1 MNKNVVIIGLGIAGM
16 SCAIYLK
23 RAGLDVLVIEKDTPG
38 GQLNKTNI
46 VENYPGFSKV
56 TGPELAFNIFEQV
69 QKLDVEYLYDEVID
83 IKKEEDKFIIKTKNN
98 EITSKY
104 LVIATGR
111 APRKLKLAN
120 EDRLIGNGISYC
132 ALCDGS
138 LYKDKEVAVIGGGN
152 SAVEDAI
159 YLSNICKK
167 VYIIHRRDTFR
178 AESKLIEEL
187 NSIDNIEIIYNSEV
201 KEYVLKDDII
211 DKLRL
216 NNDKEIEVDGVFVAI
231 GYEPISSMLD
241 IDNDN
246 NYIIVDSKMNTS
258 MDNVYAV
265 GDAIKKDVYQLIT
278 AANEGV
284 ISAVDIIKK
293 ES

>member
-1 MNKNVVIIGLGIAGM
+1 VNKSVVIIGSGIAGM

-23 RAGLDVLVIEKDTPG
+23 RAGLDVLVIEKDAPG
-38 GQLNKTNI
+38 GQLNKTNV
-46 VENYPGFSKV
+46 VENYPGFSSI

-98 EITSKY
+98 EINSKY

-138 LYKDKEVAVIGGGN
+138 LYKNKDVAVIGGGN

-159 YLSNICKK
+159 YLSKICNK

-178 AESKLIEEL
+178 AETKLIEEL
-187 NSIDNIEIIYNSEV
+187 ENIDNIEIIYNSEV
-201 KEYVLKDDII
+201 KDYILKDNKI
-211 DKLRL
+211 DKVKL
-216 NNDKEIEVDGVFVAI
+216 NNDKLIEVDGVFVAI
-231 GYEPISSMLD
+231 GYEPISSMLELD
-241 IDNDN
+241 SDN

-258 MDNVYAV
+258 IDNVYAI
-265 GDAIKKDVYQLIT
+265 GDAIKKDVYQLVT
-278 AANEGV
+278 ASNEGV
-284 ISAVDIIKK
+284 ISAVDIIRK

>member
-1 MNKNVVIIGLGIAGM
+1 VNKSVVIIGSGIAGM

-23 RAGLDVLVIEKDTPG
+23 RAGLDVLVIEKDAPG
-38 GQLNKTNI
+38 GQLNKTNV
-46 VENYPGFSKV
+46 VENYPGFSSI

-83 IKKEEDKFIIKTKNN
+83 IKKEEDNFIIKTKNN
-98 EITSKY
+98 EINSKY

-138 LYKDKEVAVIGGGN
+138 LYKNKDVAVIGGGN

-159 YLSNICKK
+159 YLSKICNK

-178 AESKLIEEL
+178 AETKLIEEL
-187 NSIDNIEIIYNSEV
+187 ESIDNIEIIYNSEV
-201 KEYVLKDDII
+201 KDYILKDNKI
-211 DKLRL
+211 DKVKL
-216 NNDKEIEVDGVFVAI
+216 NNDKLIEVDGVFVAI
-231 GYEPISSMLD
+231 GYEPISSMLELD
-241 IDNDN
+241 SDN

-258 MDNVYAV
+258 IDNVYAI
-265 GDAIKKDVYQLIT
+265 GDAIKKDVYQLVT
-278 AANEGV
+278 ASNEGV
-284 ISAVDIIKK
+284 ISAVDIIRK

>member
-1 MNKNVVIIGLGIAGM
+1 VNKSVVIIGSGIAGM

-38 GQLNKTNI
+38 GQLNKTNV
-46 VENYPGFSKV
+46 VENYPGFSSI

-98 EITSKY
+98 EINSKY

-138 LYKDKEVAVIGGGN
+138 LYKNKDVAVIGGGN

-159 YLSNICKK
+159 YLSKICNK

-178 AESKLIEEL
+178 AETKLIEEL
-187 NSIDNIEIIYNSEV
+187 ESIDNIEIIYNSEV
-201 KEYVLKDDII
+201 KDYILKDNKI
-211 DKLRL
+211 DKVKL
-216 NNDKEIEVDGVFVAI
+216 NNDKLIEVDGVFVAI
-231 GYEPISSMLD
+231 GYEPISSMLELD
-241 IDNDN
+241 SDN

-258 MDNVYAV
+258 IDNVYAI
-265 GDAIKKDVYQLIT
+265 GDAIKKDVYQLVT
-278 AANEGV
+278 ASNEGV
-284 ISAVDIIKK
+284 ISAVDIIRK